1 MGDNMAN
8 NRQNRRKMHQKIDT
22 MSTSFS
28 GEIGKVIK
36 VLIAVVIFLTVFYF
50 LTVYLL
56 NNDTDDADIDTTP
69 GEADIQY
76 QEILAGSSFNISDDK
91 YLVLYY
97 DMSDENLKSDY
108 TNMISTYEGK
118 EEHFPIYTVDMSS
131 TFNKDYVADSSNKD
145 VDSLENLKISKATL
159 LEFENGEVINYIEG
173 KDDIKQ
179 FLE

>member
-28 GEIGKVIK
+28 GEIGKVVKI
-36 VLIAVVIFLTVFYF
+36 LIAVAIFLIIFYF

-56 NNDTDDADIDTTP
+56 NNDTTDTVIDATP

-76 QEILAGSSFNISDDK
+76 QEILAGNSFSISDDK

-108 TNMISTYEGK
+108 TNMISTYEAK
-118 EEHFPIYTVDMSS
+118 EGHVPIYTVDMSLV
-131 TFNKDYVADSSNKD
+131 FNKDYVADSSNKD
-145 VDSLENLKISKATL
+145 VDSLENLKISGATL
-159 LEFENGEVINYIEG
+159 LEFEKGVVVNYIEG
-173 KDDIKQ
+173 KDGIKQ